1 MDRNPD
7 QQAVRTGLKPTTAVV
22 RAALSVWRLTIIPAK
37 QRYDGAGGVRHILVV
52 VYNRQNVDID
62 MMDFTSVASVEQW
75 FTTSVLVLVGACL
88 QGVSGVGFGMFA
100 APILA
105 IVAPELVPG
114 PMLFL
119 SLVIA
124 VLSVIRER
132 SSIDTKGLGYAL
144 LGRIPAS
151 IIAAAMIGVLPIR
164 ELSILFAI
172 VILAGIVM
180 SLTRLEI
187 RPTAPV
193 MFGAGCV
200 SGFMGTLTSV
210 GLPPIALMYQSA
222 PKATLRASLGG
233 FLIFGTIISIAAL
246 TAAGRFGMHD
256 VALGTWLIAP
266 LSLGFW
272 ISNPLARRVSPGIV
286 RLAVLAL
293 SGFAALLLLVRQF
306 WV

>member
-1 MDRNPD
+1 M
-7 QQAVRTGLKPTTAVV
+7 
-22 RAALSVWRLTIIPAK
+22 
-37 QRYDGAGGVRHILVV
+37 
-52 VYNRQNVDID
+52 
-62 MMDFTSVASVEQW
+62 MMDFITAANAEQW
-75 FTTSVLVLVGACL
+75 ALTSFLILAGACL

-100 APILA
+100 APVLA

-124 VLSVIRER
+124 VMSVVRER
-132 SSIDTKGLGYAL
+132 TSIDTKGLGYAL

-151 IIAAAMIGVLPIR
+151 VAAAALIGFLPVR
-164 ELSILFAI
+164 ELSIIFAL

-180 SLTRLEI
+180 SLSRIEI
-187 RPTAPV
+187 SPSPSI
-193 MFGAGCV
+193 MFGAGCI

-210 GLPPIALMYQSA
+210 GLPPIALMYQNA

-233 FLIFGTIISIAAL
+233 FLIFGTMISIAAL
-246 TAAGRFGMHD
+246 AFAGRFGLHD

-272 ISNPLARRVSPGIV
+272 ISNPLARRISPRMV
-286 RLAVLAL
+286 RLAVLCL
-293 SGFAALLLLVRQF
+293 SAFAAILLLLRQF
-306 WV
+306 TV